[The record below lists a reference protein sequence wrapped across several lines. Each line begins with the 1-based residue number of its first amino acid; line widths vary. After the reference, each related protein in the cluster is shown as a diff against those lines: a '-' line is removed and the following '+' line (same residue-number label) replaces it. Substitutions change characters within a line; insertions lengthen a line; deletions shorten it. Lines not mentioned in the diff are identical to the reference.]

1 MAKTV
6 YYQMNDHGLPIP
18 YSQEDLD
25 ALKSYKPNQ
34 IIKGE
39 MSGTR
44 KQRSIE
50 QNSWIHCIFKMG
62 AENSDDPDLDTLD
75 KFKRAVKMAMKFFK
89 DKVEVI
95 DNKVFFELRSF
106 AFDEMEQGEA
116 NRVYEQAKLVSAQIM
131 RVDPEVLEAR
141 AKKATERT

>member
-1 MAKTV
+1 MSKTV
-6 YYQMNDHGLPIP
+6 YYQINKHGLPIP

-50 QNSWIHCIFKMG
+50 QNAWIHCIFKMG
-62 AENSDDPDLDTLD
+62 AENTDDPKLDTLD
-75 KFKRAVKMAMKFFK
+75 KFKRKVKMAMKFFK

-106 AFDEMEQGEA
+106 AFDQMEQDEA
-116 NRVYEQAKLVSAQIM
+116 NMIYEQAKIVSANIM
-131 RVDPEVLEAR
+131 RVDPEKLESQ
-141 AKKATERT
+141 AKGRCRI